1 MKKLLSFILALTT
14 ISMVL
19 CVPAFAMISIGVYR
33 ESGRIWPRLSLKKM

>member
-19 CVPAFAMISIGVYR
+19 CVPAFATS
-33 ESGRIWPRLSLKKM
+33 ESSVENEERVVETKL